1 MASTF
6 KNKFARP
13 TTGEVA
19 FAFAGAQGAIP
30 AGSVIT
36 VIGLTCANTSTNNSR
51 VTIRVYDQ
59 FNGTGY
65 YIVKDA
71 PVPVGSTLSVLD
83 GKLILQAGNI
93 ITVSTP
99 NASSID
105 AVLSYMEIS

>member
-1 MASTF
+1 
-6 KNKFARP
+6 
-13 TTGEVA
+13 
-19 FAFAGAQGAIP
+19 
-30 AGSVIT
+30 
-36 VIGLTCANTSTNNSR
+36 
-51 VTIRVYDQ
+51 
-59 FNGTGY
+59 
-65 YIVKDA
+65 VKDA

>member
-1 MASTF
+1 
-6 KNKFARP
+6 
-13 TTGEVA
+13 
-19 FAFAGAQGAIP
+19 GAQGAIP

-59 FNGTGY
+59 YNGTGY

-83 GKLILQAGNI
+83 GKLILQASNI